1 MSRQTVSSRFAIPAF
16 GSTGKL
22 WLGLLSVLVVAG
34 VAAWMYQLTTGLV
47 ATGMRNVF
55 SWGLYIMMFV
65 LFVGL
70 SAGGLIIS
78 SAPKFFHSHR
88 YEGFARL
95 GVLVSLAC
103 ITVAGLLILP
113 DIGRPERIYQFF
125 TSPDFR
131 SPMVWDFAIVI
142 LYGVLNL
149 WYLWLLTRRDLAARG
164 SKLAFGVSDTEA
176 GRKRDRKLMFWT
188 AAIALPTAVALHSVT
203 GWIFATQIGRGD
215 WFSPLVAPVFI
226 AKALVSGL
234 GLLLVVSILADRF
247 TKFSVNREELTSLGK
262 VLGIFLAFHVVYL
275 LAAERLPHAWADHFE
290 FWAIT
295 SGFLVGESAYFWLWT
310 VVGGAIPLALLSVPS
325 LRKRVSV
332 IFTAGLLAVFG
343 TMFEG
348 IRLVFTG
355 YDVANIDAAPGISV
369 GAGYNGVTTD
379 IWATA
384 GTYTPT
390 LVEVTIT
397 LGIVALGAI
406 IVTLGL
412 RYIPMEQFDTQSTPD
427 THGVEPAHATDGG
440 EPTTLSEG
448 ER

>member
-1 MSRQTVSSRFAIPAF
+1 MTTRSEPSGIAVPSY
-16 GSTGKL
+16 GGKGKL
-22 WLGLLSVLVVAG
+22 WLGLLGALIVAG
-34 VAAWMYQLTTGLV
+34 LAAWGYQLTTGLV
-47 ATGMRNVF
+47 TTGMRNVF

-113 DIGRPERIYQFF
+113 DIGRPERLYQFF

-131 SPMVWDFAIVI
+131 SPMVWDFGIVM
-142 LYGVLNL
+142 LYGLLNL

-164 SKLAFGVSDTEA
+164 SALALGVEDTDA
-176 GRKRDRKLMFWT
+176 GRERDRRLMFWT
-188 AAIALPTAVALHSVT
+188 AALALPTAVALHSVT

-234 GLLLVVSILADRF
+234 GLLLVVSVLADRF
-247 TKFSVNREELTSLGK
+247 TRFRVDREELASLGK

-275 LAAERLPHAWADHFE
+275 LAAERLPHAWADHFG

-295 SGFLVGESAYFWLWT
+295 ESFLIGESAYFWLWT
-310 VVGGAIPLALLSVPS
+310 VVGGALPLGMLAIPS

-332 IFTAGLLAVFG
+332 IFTAGALAVFG

-355 YDVANIDAAPGISV
+355 YDVANIDAAPGISL
-369 GAGYNGVTTD
+369 GGTYSGITTD

-384 GTYTPT
+384 GAYTPT
-390 LVEVTIT
+390 VVEILIT
-397 LGIVALGAI
+397 LGIIAFGALV
-406 IVTLGL
+406 VTLGL
-412 RYIPMEQFDTQSTPD
+412 KYVPVQGSGGQQSY
-427 THGVEPAHATDGG
+427 VTDGG
-440 EPTTLSEG
+440 ETEN
-448 ER
+448 E

>member
-1 MSRQTVSSRFAIPAF
+1 MGPTESSGIAVPAF
-16 GSTGKL
+16 GTKGKL
-22 WLGLLSVLVVAG
+22 WLGLLGALIVAG
-34 VAAWMYQLTTGLV
+34 LAAWGYQLSTGLI

-113 DIGRPERIYQFF
+113 DIGRPERLYQFF

-131 SPMVWDFAIVI
+131 SPMVWDFGIVM
-142 LYGVLNL
+142 LYGTLNL
-149 WYLWLLTRRDLAARG
+149 WYLWLLTRRDLAAAG
-164 SKLAFGVSDTEA
+164 SRLAFGRKDTEA
-176 GRKRDRKLMFWT
+176 GRERDRKLMFWT
-188 AAIALPTAVALHSVT
+188 ASVALPTAVALHSVT

-234 GLLLVVSILADRF
+234 GLLLVVAVLADRF
-247 TKFSVNREELTSLGK
+247 TRFRVDREELASLGK

-275 LAAERLPHAWADHFE
+275 LAAERLPHAWADHFG

-295 SGFLVGESAYFWLWT
+295 ESFLIGESAYFWLWT
-310 VVGGAIPLALLSVPS
+310 VLGGALPLGMLAVPS

-332 IFTAGLLAVFG
+332 IVTAGALAVVG

-355 YDVANIDAAPGISV
+355 YEIANIDAAPGISL
-369 GAGYNGVTTD
+369 GGTYTGLTTD
-379 IWATA
+379 IWATT
-384 GTYTPT
+384 GSYTPT
-390 LVEVTIT
+390 LIEIVVT
-397 LGIVALGAI
+397 LGIIAIGAL
-406 IVTLGL
+406 IVTVGM
-412 RYIPMEQFDTQSTPD
+412 RYVPMQQPD
-427 THGVEPAHATDGG
+427 GQHAYATDGG
-440 EPTTLSEG
+440 NQEH
-448 ER
+448 ERN

>member
-1 MSRQTVSSRFAIPAF
+1 MSRETASSRFVVPEF
-16 GSTGKL
+16 GSAGKL
-22 WLGLLSVLVVAG
+22 WVGFLAALVVVG
-34 VAAWMYQLTTGLV
+34 VAAWAYQLTTGLV
-47 ATGMRNVF
+47 VTGMRNVF

-113 DIGRPERIYQFF
+113 DIGRPERLYQFF

-131 SPMVWDFAIVI
+131 SPMVWDFGIVI
-142 LYGVLNL
+142 LYGALNL

-164 SKLAFGVSDTEA
+164 SRLALGVEDTEA
-176 GRKRDRKLMFWT
+176 GRERDRTLMFWT
-188 AAIALPTAVALHSVT
+188 AAVALPTAVALHSVT

-234 GLLLVVSILADRF
+234 GLLLVVSVLVSRF
-247 TKFSVNREELTSLGK
+247 TRFSVDREELTSLGK

-275 LAAERLPHAWADHFE
+275 LAAERLPHAWADHFG

-295 SGFLVGESAYFWLWT
+295 GSFLIGESAYFWLWT
-310 VVGGAIPLALLSVPS
+310 VVGGAVPLVMLALPS
-325 LRKRVSV
+325 FRERVSV
-332 IFTAGLLAVFG
+332 IFTASALAVFG
-343 TMFEG
+343 TTFEG
-348 IRLVFTG
+348 VRLVFTG
-355 YDVANIDAAPGISV
+355 YDAANIDAAPGISV
-369 GAGYNGVTTD
+369 GGEYAGVTTD
-379 IWATA
+379 IWASA
-384 GTYTPT
+384 GSYTPT
-390 LVEVTIT
+390 LVELAVTAGVIAI
-397 LGIVALGAI
+397 GAL
-406 IVTLGL
+406 IVTFGL
-412 RYIPMEQFDTQSTPD
+412 RYIPIQAENESTA
-427 THGVEPAHATDGG
+427 VATDGG
-440 EPTTLSEG
+440 ETRGEG
-448 ER
+448 R